1 MCIII
6 AENDMKNIP
15 AIKINKF
22 SLNST
27 LRNTKWYTSSSRDSS
42 FRIRNEE
49 EYFIYETCGLDP
61 FAPSTIEDPFLKK

>member
-1 MCIII
+1 V
-6 AENDMKNIP
+6 KNIP

-22 SLNST
+22 SLST
-27 LRNTKWYTSSSRDSS
+27 LRNTKWYTGSGTSSSRDSS